1 MLKELL
7 YRKTRCYLLEN
18 GNQSLLVDTD
28 WAGTL
33 PLFFRALKEA
43 AVPLRDIR
51 YLLLTHCH
59 PDHMGLAPELMR
71 LGVQLVLMDVQ
82 LPYVHFSDRIY
93 AKARNTSFTPIDET
107 QALVLSC
114 EASRAF
120 LVAHGIQGEVLHTP
134 GHSEDSI
141 SLLLDDGTAIVGD
154 LPPLSTLTAYDDQV
168 LRDSYQKLLSRGA
181 KRLCYGHAPG
191 EWVDGKA

>member
-1 MLKELL
+1 MVKELL
-7 YRKTRCYLLEN
+7 YGKTRCYLLEN
-18 GNQSLLVDTD
+18 GGQSLLVDTD

-33 PLFFRALKEA
+33 PLFFRALKGA
-43 AVPLRDIR
+43 GVPLRDIR

-93 AKARNTSFTPIDET
+93 AKAGNAAFTPIDET

-120 LVAHGIQGEVLHTP
+120 LAAQGIRGEVLHTP
-134 GHSEDSI
+134 GHSDDSI
-141 SLLLDDGTAIVGD
+141 SLVLDDGMALVGD
-154 LPPLSTLTAYDDQV
+154 LPPLSTLAGYDDPV
-168 LRDSYQKLLSRGA
+168 LRDSYQKLLARGVT
-181 KRLCYGHAPG
+181 RLCYGHAP
-191 EWVDGKA
+191 EERVDGKA